1 MEWEKS
7 PSMSKNKKNEIKKGF
22 TVMAN
27 KVLVETSARHIHLT
41 EDAVKALYGDG
52 AELIVKKMLSQPGQ
66 FATANDKITLV
77 GPKGT
82 LAVSVLG
89 PTRKANQVELSY
101 SDARALGLKAVP
113 VRESG
118 DVANTPGLKM
128 VGPAGEIEI
137 DEGVIIAK
145 RHIHMTPADAEAM
158 GIADK
163 QVVQVKIN
171 SERTTIFDDVVC
183 RVHPN
188 FALAMHIDT
197 DECNAA
203 CAFGEV
209 YGEIIL

>member
-1 MEWEKS
+1 ME
-7 PSMSKNKKNEIKKGF
+7 
-22 TVMAN
+22 N

-41 EDAVKALYGDG
+41 EDAVKALYGEN
-52 AELIVKKMLSQPGQ
+52 ATLTVKKELSQPGQ
-66 FATANDKITLV
+66 YAAGNEKITLV

-89 PTRKANQVELSY
+89 PTRPANQVELSF

-118 DVANTPGLKM
+118 DVAGTPGIKM
-128 VGPAGEIEI
+128 VGPAGEITIE
-137 DEGVIIAK
+137 EGVIVAK
-145 RHIHMTPADAEAM
+145 RHIHMTPADAEAF

-163 QVVQVKIN
+163 QIVKVQIAN
-171 SERTTIFDDVVC
+171 AERTTIFDDVVC

-209 YGEIIL
+209 YGEVIL